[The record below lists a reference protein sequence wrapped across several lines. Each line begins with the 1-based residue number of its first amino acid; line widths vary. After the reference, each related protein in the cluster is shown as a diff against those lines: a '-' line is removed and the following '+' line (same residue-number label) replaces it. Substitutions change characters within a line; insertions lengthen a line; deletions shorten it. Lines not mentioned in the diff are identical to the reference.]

1 VTAKEKAKLKR
12 IIAHLNAAAVLADE
26 MELTADNGGFV
37 GSIVGTVADELE
49 VRLRNLEGNPK

>member
-12 IIAHLNAAAVLADE
+12 IIAHLNTAAVLADE